1 MVKVAIRPQQYP
13 KPPDSE
19 KLTVNLGFVDLGS
32 IDLLVRDGFYS
43 NRSDFIRTAIR
54 NQLATHADTAKQAA
68 SRLTLEL
75 GLRTF
80 GRQDLEAAQA
90 AGERLRI
97 RVLGLAV
104 IADDVTPDLAKATIE
119 IDHRARGAAC
129 ARRGQGRARRSPAL
143 TYSDK
148 EQTMKLRVLEV
159 MNDALGLVKKSDLSG
174 ATALIRKALSGEPAE
189 ESESGAEGSPS
200 VGEGHPAPPSP
211 SAGRNPARSA
221 RSAAGPARPR
231 PPRGRARPRRTLPQA
246 DV

>member
-1 MVKVAIRPQQYP
+1 MVTLPGRLQLA

-19 KLTVNLGFVDLGS
+19 KLTINLGFVDLGS

-54 NQLATHADTAKQAA
+54 NQLATHADAARQAA

-80 GRQDLEAAQA
+80 ARQDLEAVQA

-119 IDHRARGAAC
+119 SITVLGALHA
-129 ARRGQGRARRSPAL
+129 PA
-143 TYSDK
+143 
-148 EQTMKLRVLEV
+148 EV
-159 MNDALGLVKKSDLSG
+159 K
-174 ATALIRKALSGEPAE
+174 TAL
-189 ESESGAEGSPS
+189 
-200 VGEGHPAPPSP
+200 
-211 SAGRNPARSA
+211 AGRLR
-221 RSAAGPARPR
+221 
-231 PPRGRARPRRTLPQA
+231 
-246 DV
+246 